1 VEGKIERLQMQH
13 TKAVKDKLAAE
24 NRSRN
29 LLGKVT
35 TLENENEDLGRQLN
49 DEKKATAEA
58 KTEGKS
64 ARAEAQAA
72 RKRVGELELEVKSMH
87 ANRERT
93 ESATRAGVD
102 QAHTLFVD
110 AYRDLGAQTAP
121 STSRKRRQGLVF
133 SGGCSWSWSLSCPS

>member
-13 TKAVKDKLAAE
+13 TKAVKDKLVAE

-49 DEKKATAEA
+49 DEKKATDEA
-58 KTEGKS
+58 KTEGES

-87 ANRERT
+87 ANREGT

-121 STSRKRRQGLVF
+121 FDKSEEEAGARFLGWL
-133 SGGCSWSWSLSCPS
+133 